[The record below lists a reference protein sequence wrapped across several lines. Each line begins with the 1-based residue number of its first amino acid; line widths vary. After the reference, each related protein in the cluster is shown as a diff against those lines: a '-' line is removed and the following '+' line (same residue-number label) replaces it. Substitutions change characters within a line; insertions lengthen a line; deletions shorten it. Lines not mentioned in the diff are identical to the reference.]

1 MSALHFRI
9 KFSNGESFNIVRQK
23 SGYAAPDIIFL
34 LGGAA
39 GDFGREKL
47 DQVKLIMNIIWE
59 TEKIKINKK
68 SEKQPATNFTKI
80 FDIQL

>member
-47 DQVKLIMNIIWE
+47 D
-59 TEKIKINKK
+59 
-68 SEKQPATNFTKI
+68 
-80 FDIQL
+80 